1 MLFRRKKPRLTLQEQ
16 LSARPLRLVD
26 GELTDRDD
34 GGANLTVTLRQTRWS
49 GWFFR
54 MPEGAKKTFE
64 LDAMGRLVWDNCD
77 GKTSVQQI
85 IRRLS
90 KQYNLNLR
98 EAQVATVQFLN
109 MLIKKGLVGMTL
121 RDGQPGTSK

>member
-1 MLFRRKKPRLTLQEQ
+1 LFRRKKPRLTLQQQ
-16 LSARPLRLVD
+16 LAARPVRLV
-26 GELTDRDD
+26 EAEVQERED
-34 GGANLTVTLRQTRWS
+34 GGINLVVKLRQTKWS

-64 LDAMGRLVWDNCD
+64 LDEMGRLVWDNCN

-90 KQYNLNLR
+90 RQYNLNLR
-98 EAQVATVQFLN
+98 EAQVSTIQFLN
-109 MLIKKGLVGMTL
+109 MLTRKGLIGMTL
-121 RDGQPGTSK
+121 KEPPGGK

>member
-1 MLFRRKKPRLTLQEQ
+1 V
-16 LSARPLRLVD
+16 RLV
-26 GELTDRDD
+26 EAEVQERED
-34 GGANLTVTLRQTRWS
+34 GGINLVVKLRQTKWS

-64 LDAMGRLVWDNCD
+64 LDEMGRLVWDNCN

-90 KQYNLNLR
+90 RQYNLNLR
-98 EAQVATVQFLN
+98 EAQVSTIQFLN
-109 MLIKKGLVGMTL
+109 MLTRKGLIGMTL
-121 RDGQPGTSK
+121 KEPPGGK

>member
-1 MLFRRKKPRLTLQEQ
+1 MLFGRKKPRLTIQQQ
-16 LSARPLRLVD
+16 LAARPLRLVD
-26 GELTDRDD
+26 AEVTERED
-34 GGANLTVTLRQTRWS
+34 GGANLTVMLRQTRWS

-64 LDAMGRLVWDNCD
+64 LDEMGRFVWDHCN

-90 KQYNLNLR
+90 KRYNLNLR

-109 MLIKKGLVGMTL
+109 MLTKKGLIGMTL
-121 RDGQPGTSK
+121 RDVPGAGK

>member
-1 MLFRRKKPRLTLQEQ
+1 MLFGRKKPRLTLQQQ
-16 LSARPLRLVD
+16 LAARPVRLVD
-26 GELTDRDD
+26 GELAERED
-34 GGANLTVTLRQTRWS
+34 GGVNLVVTLRQTRWS

-64 LDAMGRLVWDNCD
+64 LDEMGRLVWDNCD

-85 IRRLS
+85 IRRIS
-90 KQYNLNLR
+90 KGYNLNLR

-109 MLIKKGLVGMTL
+109 MLTKKGLIGMAL
-121 RDGQPGTSK
+121 REAPGKGK

>member
-1 MLFRRKKPRLTLQEQ
+1 M
-16 LSARPLRLVD
+16 SARPLRLVD

>member
-1 MLFRRKKPRLTLQEQ
+1 MLFRRKKPRLTLQQQ
-16 LSARPLRLVD
+16 LAARPVRLV
-26 GELTDRDD
+26 EAEVQERED
-34 GGANLTVTLRQTRWS
+34 GGINLVVKLRQTKWS

-64 LDAMGRLVWDNCD
+64 LDEMGRLVWDNCN

-90 KQYNLNLR
+90 RQYNLNLR
-98 EAQVATVQFLN
+98 EAQVSTIQFLN
-109 MLIKKGLVGMTL
+109 MLTRKGLIGMTL
-121 RDGQPGTSK
+121 KEPPGGK

>member
-1 MLFRRKKPRLTLQEQ
+1 MLFRRKKPRLTLQQQ

-26 GELTDRDD
+26 AEIKERDD
-34 GGANLTVTLRQTRWS
+34 GGVNLVVRLRQTKWS

-64 LDAMGRLVWDNCD
+64 LDEMGRLVWDNCN

-98 EAQVATVQFLN
+98 EAQVSTIQFLN
-109 MLIKKGLVGMTL
+109 MLTRKGLIGMTL
-121 RDGQPGTSK
+121 REPPGSK